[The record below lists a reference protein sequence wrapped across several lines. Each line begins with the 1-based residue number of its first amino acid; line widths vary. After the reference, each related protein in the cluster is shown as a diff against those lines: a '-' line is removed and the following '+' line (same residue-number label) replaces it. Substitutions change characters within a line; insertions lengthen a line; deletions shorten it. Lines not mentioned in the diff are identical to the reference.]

1 MLKKFFIFTFL
12 FLLVFQFSNL
22 QAATINGV
30 DLENSEEILNLL
42 KSYNNV
48 ALKYENG
55 QYYYRQVTISNGEYQ
70 FGNSGIWSA
79 FPYDYEKF
87 IIIQGTYGQF
97 YGYFL
102 ESDVEVIFKNNNFYS
117 YVEKQT
123 VRSDFHFAS
132 NFMSGFSNP
141 ILQNDMALFH
151 SALIPSGG
159 IKNVYSS
166 FDVYDESGN
175 LALKGYNP
183 FTGEGA
189 SKELIVNFSYYN
201 DYTKCHITADLKNG
215 DFSDKIYYSTIPPS
229 IVDGSLEVKQELP
242 KAGIDLN
249 YNTILYFQAEDSEGN
264 IIDTKSIN
272 INKLN
277 LLSPD
282 LFKVSVNFSKNLMP
296 GVTQC
301 EVIPSLDLKVSG
313 YDIYYKISDIESDS
327 ATGDIRSSTNH
338 LATTFTYIDN
348 NTKMVYWNGADATF
362 LLTFQIK
369 NHETGSIAL
378 TKTVQIHLS
387 KDSINGGDIIG
398 GSTNGEDDPSISDD
412 FNNSFGGL
420 NENSSLSDF
429 LNAAKS
435 SLSIIGECFKILP
448 GYIWRMF
455 SVILIICI
463 ALRILGR

>member
-1 MLKKFFIFTFL
+1 MLKKFFIFIFL
-12 FLLVFQFSNL
+12 FLLVFPTNL

-30 DLENSEEILNLL
+30 ELENSEEILNLL

-55 QYYYRQVTISNGEYQ
+55 QYYYRQVTITNGEYQ

-102 ESDVEVIFKNNNFYS
+102 ESDVDVIFKNNNFYS

-123 VRSDFHFAS
+123 SRSEFYFAS

-141 ILQNDMALFH
+141 ILQNDMALFD

-183 FTGEGA
+183 FSGEGA
-189 SKELIVNFSYYN
+189 SKELVVNFSYYN

-215 DFSDKIYYSTIPPS
+215 DFSDKIYYSTMAPS

-242 KAGIDLN
+242 KAGIDLD

-282 LFKVSVNFSKNLMP
+282 LFKVTVNFLKDSSTNII
-296 GVTQC
+296 QC
-301 EVIPSLDLKVSG
+301 EIIPSLDIKLSG
-313 YDIYYKISDIESDS
+313 YDIYYKVSDISN
-327 ATGDIRSSTNH
+327 GLSSYTNH
-338 LATTFTYIDN
+338 LSFDFSYIDN
-348 NTKMVYWNGADATF
+348 NTKMIYFNSKDTNF

-369 NHETGSIAL
+369 NRENNSVVL
-378 TKTVQIHLS
+378 TKTLQVQLS
-387 KDSINGGDIIG
+387 DKFLNGGSVSGDSDLRVPG
-398 GSTNGEDDPSISDD
+398 ADP
-412 FNNSFGGL
+412 GL
-420 NENSSLSDF
+420 DYELDWSLENSVTSIKQFFTNAYDVFNMFFAF
-429 LNAAKS
+429 LNQFPNW
-435 SLSIIGECFKILP
+435 IIVPLYTFFILT
-448 GYIWRMF
+448 
-455 SVILIICI
+455 LIIFVFHVI
-463 ALRILGR
+463 RG